1 MWQEL
6 FLSSLRDTGSLR
18 KACAAAGVTRGAVL
32 KYMEQD
38 TGEAEE
44 FKLNYEH
51 AIGDFND
58 SLEEAAYKR
67 AVTGV
72 EEAVMG
78 RDGKPLAYKTVF
90 SDTLLVKLMEGNMP
104 EKYGKKLKLSSDV
117 PFSVAV
123 KQFAPP
129 AQPQEP
135 QA

>member
-6 FLSSLRDTGSLR
+6 FLSTLRDTGSLR
-18 KACAAAGVTRGAVL
+18 KACAAAGVTRGYVL
-32 KYMEQD
+32 KYMEKD

-51 AIGDFND
+51 AIGEFND

-67 AVTGV
+67 AVEGTETPVYNKLGEIV
-72 EEAVMG
+72 G
-78 RDGKPLAYKTVF
+78 YKTDF

-129 AQPQEP
+129 AGQEP

>member
-18 KACAAAGVTRGAVL
+18 KACAAAGITRGAVL

-44 FKLNYEH
+44 FKLNYDH

-67 AVTGV
+67 AVEGTETPVYNKLGEIV
-72 EEAVMG
+72 G
-78 RDGKPLAYKTVF
+78 YKTDF

-129 AQPQEP
+129 VSQEP

>member
-18 KACAAAGVTRGAVL
+18 KACAAAGITRGAVL

-51 AIGDFND
+51 AIGEFND

-67 AVTGV
+67 AVEGTETPVYNKLGEIV
-72 EEAVMG
+72 G
-78 RDGKPLAYKTVF
+78 YKTDF

-129 AQPQEP
+129 ASQEQ

>member
-18 KACAAAGVTRGAVL
+18 KACAAAGITRGAVL

-44 FKLNYEH
+44 FKLNYDH

-67 AVTGV
+67 AVEGTETPVYNKLGEIV
-72 EEAVMG
+72 G
-78 RDGKPLAYKTVF
+78 YKTDF

-129 AQPQEP
+129 ASQEQ

>member
-6 FLSSLRDTGSLR
+6 FLSTLRDTGSLR
-18 KACAAAGVTRGAVL
+18 KACAAAGVTRGYVL
-32 KYMEQD
+32 KYMEKE

-44 FKLNYEH
+44 FKLNYDH

-67 AVTGV
+67 AVEGV
-72 EEAVMG
+72 EDPVYNKLGEVIG
-78 RDGKPLAYKTVF
+78 YKTLF

-123 KQFAPP
+123 KQFAP
-129 AQPQEP
+129 AAQEP
-135 QA
+135 TV

>member
-18 KACAAAGVTRGAVL
+18 KACAAAGVTRGYVL
-32 KYMEQD
+32 KYMEQEA
-38 TGEAEE
+38 GEAEE

-67 AVTGV
+67 AVEGTETPVYNKLGEIV
-72 EEAVMG
+72 G
-78 RDGKPLAYKTVF
+78 YKTDF

-129 AQPQEP
+129 ASQEQ